1 MLFNYKLKIKAT
13 SSFFMAT
20 LSIICCGTSYAEH
33 DVEELNTLFTGKEQR
48 ASIDAAR
55 SGNASPELQKSNKVT
70 IDGYVTRSDG
80 KDVVWV
86 NNRNTLDDSTVG
98 GVKVQQSN
106 IGKNKKVG
114 VTIDGTHVHL
124 KPGETWSEG
133 TGVTD
138 AGQ

>member
-55 SGNASPELQKSNKVT
+55 SGNASPQLQKSNKVT

-80 KDVVWV
+80 KDVVWL

-124 KPGETWSEG
+124 KPGETWYKEIG
-133 TGVTD
+133 KIVEN
-138 AGQ
+138 Q